1 MQKKWIVFFI
11 LLLIPIVTA
20 APTVTLN
27 EPNDANTTN
36 QTTIIFTCSVSDSV
50 SISSIELYTNTSGSW
65 AQTGSTA
72 ASSPASFTVT
82 SITTGRYVWNCLA
95 KNVNNETAWASSN
108 RSLTVSTLTF
118 SGTIPDQSWTEDTNN
133 SNAFDLDTYFTGA
146 TSYAVSG
153 NTSILIIISTD
164 NVVSF
169 SPVANFSGARTVTII
184 GSNGIATAS
193 SNSFLLNVTN
203 VNDAPYLI
211 ANISNQSLAKNT
223 NLSLDI
229 SQYVTDPDNQSLN
242 YSISATHFTASK
254 ENNKLLISPAKD
266 WEGTEAVT
274 ITASDGTYSV
284 KSNSFT
290 ITVGSGNAAPSIT
303 SKSPE
308 SNPTIEPGDSQ
319 EFSITASDAEGSS
332 LTMTWYVDGIVQET
346 TESTMTFTPE
356 EEGVYT
362 VKVTVSDGTSDTSY
376 TWTMIVG
383 KGLLK
388 ETEVA
393 SILGEQTTTEVC
405 GNGIVETG
413 EDCSTCVLDVPCG
426 SGSICTKGVCEAKG
440 SSTRAIGIFILVVVV
455 IVGIAILIYYATTIK
470 NSGRKPS
477 QTQYISGRVE
487 QRPPSDYT
495 DFYQK
500 RK

>member
-1 MQKKWIVFFI
+1 MKKKWGALW
-11 LLLIPIVTA
+11 LLVLIPLALA

-27 EPNDANTTN
+27 EPNDANTSN
-36 QTTIIFTCSVSDSV
+36 QTTIIFTCSVSDS
-50 SISSIELYTNTSGSW
+50 SSITLYTNMSGSW
-65 AQTGSTA
+65 AQTGSTV
-72 ASSPASFTVT
+72 SDVSDASFTVS
-82 SITTGRYVWNCLA
+82 SIAQGKYIWNCFA
-95 KNVNNETAWASSN
+95 ENANTGTAWASSN
-108 RSLTVSTLTF
+108 RSLIVSTLAF

-133 SNAFDLDTYFTGA
+133 SNAFDIDTYFTGA
-146 TSYAVSG
+146 TSYSVSG
-153 NTSILIIISTD
+153 NTSIIVIISTD

-169 SPVANFSGARTVTII
+169 SPAANFSGARTVTIT

-193 SNSFLLNVTN
+193 SNSFILNVTN
-203 VNDAPYLI
+203 VNDAPYLL
-211 ANISNQSLAKNT
+211 ANISNQSTAKNI
-223 NLSLDI
+223 NLSLDM
-229 SQYVTDPDNQSLN
+229 SKYVADPDNQSVN

-254 ENNKLLISPAKD
+254 ENNKLLITPAKD

-274 ITASDGTYSV
+274 ITTSDGTYSV
-284 KSNSFT
+284 NSNSFT

-332 LTMTWYVDGIVQET
+332 LIMTWYVDGIVQET
-346 TESTMTFTPE
+346 TSSTLKFTPE

-362 VKVTVSDGTSDTSY
+362 VKVAVSDGTSETSY
-376 TWTMIVG
+376 TWTIIVG

-393 SILGEQTTTEVC
+393 SIIGEQTTTEVC
-405 GNGIVETG
+405 GNGIVEDG

-426 SGSICTKGVCEAKG
+426 AGSVCTEVICEAKG
-440 SSTRAIGIFILVVVV
+440 SSTRAIGIFILVVFG
-455 IVGIAILIYYATTIK
+455 IVGIAILIYYTTTVK

-477 QTQYISGRVE
+477 QTQYSSGRVE
-487 QRPPSDYT
+487 QVPPSDYT